1 MDASTEKTL
10 KQLEEM
16 TEGMLRTLEQVDNIA
31 QDFSRGDGGQQ
42 QLFSKVESLA
52 SSFEELHELPIAPE
66 LTVPFAV
73 LEHIDKAENPDLYW
87 KQVVDTTVEV
97 SVLPPP
103 PLRPRAPRQRACSAP
118 GSRRVPRPIVDTR
131 RVCATTRDGPRPCR
145 SSGTRSA
152 RSWRAA
158 RPLRGR
164 LAAAAAAAAAAAR
177 TQPHERPRGWPAEEL
192 ARPEAEAEGEKGSV
206 STRVTCTRNI
216 PRIALFYYGRNSVA
230 VLNYV

>member
-103 PLRPRAPRQRACSAP
+103 PLRPRAPRQRA
-118 GSRRVPRPIVDTR
+118 
-131 RVCATTRDGPRPCR
+131 ATTRLLRAWL
-145 SSGTRSA
+145 TA
-152 RSWRAA
+152 RAA
-158 RPLRGR
+158 ADRRHAQSVRHNKGR
-164 LAAAAAAAAAAAR
+164 AQALQEFRDALGAELESGATAAGSAGGGGGGGGGGGAHTAA
-177 TQPHERPRGWPAEEL
+177 
-192 ARPEAEAEGEKGSV
+192 
-206 STRVTCTRNI
+206 
-216 PRIALFYYGRNSVA
+216 
-230 VLNYV
+230 